1 MTPGSG
7 VGAALIKLLVERH
20 VAVTSTL
27 PVFEDDAPTNG
38 ILPQRQ
44 LDLLSADART
54 DYLYLHALEGR
65 RSVSSKAEGAKLWAN
80 ELAMER
86 ASSSAGGL
94 LLAGPDPTGD
104 GRVLPGFG
112 DQREI
117 ELLVAAGF
125 SPIDAIRIGTLNGA
139 TYLGLADRIGSIEV
153 GKDADLVLVLATHR
167 RKLLIS
173 RQSTRSSRMGS
184 ATIRRHSWLRYVD
197 VTGNTNVTIEKLVT
211 GHRVL
216 QSFAEF
222 RSR

>member
-1 MTPGSG
+1 MTPGSA
-7 VGAALIKLLVERH
+7 VGAALIKLLVDRH

-27 PVFEDDAPTNG
+27 PVFEDDSPTNG
-38 ILPQRQ
+38 ILPQSQ
-44 LDLLSADART
+44 LDLLSAEART

-65 RSVSSKAEGAKLWAN
+65 RSVSRKAEGAKLWAN

-86 ASSSAGGL
+86 AFVSAGGM

-117 ELLVAAGF
+117 ELLVEAGF

-153 GKDADLVLVLATHR
+153 GKDADLVLVAGDPSKQITDIEAVETVFKDGVGYDPAALLASVR
-167 RKLLIS
+167 
-173 RQSTRSSRMGS
+173 G
-184 ATIRRHSWLRYVD
+184 RY
-197 VTGNTNVTIEKLVT
+197 G
-211 GHRVL
+211 
-216 QSFAEF
+216 QY
-222 RSR
+222 